1 MKKVDYKEIVNLL
14 NSSDVEIIKL
24 GISYLLDL
32 NLIDKETFQ
41 KIIEK
46 YNNNR
51 IWQAEYDLDLI
62 MWDLREIIPEFDKY
76 ILKVD
81 YPTSG

>member
-1 MKKVDYKEIVNLL
+1 MKKVNYKEIVNLL

-41 KIIEK
+41 RIIEK
-46 YNNNR
+46 YSNTR
-51 IWQAEYDLDLI
+51 IWQAEYDLDLVI
-62 MWDLREIIPEFDKY
+62 WDLREIIPEFNKY
-76 ILKVD
+76 ILKGNH
-81 YPTSG
+81 PTSG

>member
-1 MKKVDYKEIVNLL
+1 MKKVNYREIVNLL

-24 GISYLLDL
+24 GLSYLLDL

-41 KIIEK
+41 RIIEK
-46 YNNNR
+46 YNTR
-51 IWQAEYDLDLI
+51 IWQAEYDLDLVI
-62 MWDLREIIPEFDKY
+62 WDLRKTIPEFNKY
-76 ILKVD
+76 ILKGD

>member
-24 GISYLLDL
+24 GVSYLLDL

-41 KIIEK
+41 RIIEK
-46 YNNNR
+46 YNNTR
-51 IWQAEYDLDLI
+51 IWQAEYDLDLVI
-62 MWDLREIIPEFDKY
+62 WDFRKIIPEFDKY
-76 ILKVD
+76 ILKGG

>member
-14 NSSDVEIIKL
+14 NSSDVEVIKL

-41 KIIEK
+41 RIIEK
-46 YNNNR
+46 YNNTR
-51 IWQAEYDLDLI
+51 IWQAEYDLDLVI
-62 MWDLREIIPEFDKY
+62 WDLREIIQEFNKY
-76 ILKVD
+76 ILKGD